1 MGINLGAF
9 LSPLVCGP
17 LGERIGWGYGFGA
30 AGVGMTL
37 GLLTFVFTQQWL
49 QGKGLPPLRE
59 ETPHARLSI
68 RDWIDIAVIAAGIAA
83 LVFAALQAWPYVSPI
98 WSPSWLTSTIAAFF
112 YKGAVLI
119 GAPGVPLLDGTSQEP
134 RVTP

>member
-1 MGINLGAF
+1 MGPTRSSTWESTWVRSCRRWCA
-9 LSPLVCGP
+9 GP

-30 AGVGMTL
+30 AAVGMIL

-59 ETPHARLSI
+59 ETPNARLSI

-83 LVFAALQAWPYVSPI
+83 LVFAAHSSLAIHRLDLV
-98 WSPSWLTSTIAAFF
+98 AR
-112 YKGAVLI
+112 
-119 GAPGVPLLDGTSQEP
+119 PG
-134 RVTP
+134 